1 MSGCCAFKRR
11 YCCIMGVVP
20 GRSAEGLW
28 PSLLLSE
35 DGRFGRSIQL
45 ADAFRRFGCHVAA
58 GESSLQGSFRPLHR
72 AFGHVVPFSLI
83 DLETLE
89 PNLTPHSG

>member
-1 MSGCCAFKRR
+1 MSNARFSPRV
-11 YCCIMGVVP
+11 MGVVP

-45 ADAFRRFGCHVAA
+45 ADALDDFAAMLQQARAGCK
-58 GESSLQGSFRPLHR
+58 GTGQSSPMKLGSFAGGER
-72 AFGHVVPFSLI
+72 
-83 DLETLE
+83 
-89 PNLTPHSG
+89 

>member
-1 MSGCCAFKRR
+1 MSNARFSPRV
-11 YCCIMGVVP
+11 MGVVP

-45 ADAFRRFGCHVAA
+45 ADALDDFAAMLQQARVGCKGTGQSSPMKLGRFA
-58 GESSLQGSFRPLHR
+58 GGEC
-72 AFGHVVPFSLI
+72 
-83 DLETLE
+83 
-89 PNLTPHSG
+89 